1 MKKNTYIK
9 PAITMVDIQTESIIL
24 AASSVTGINGLK
36 DGQGRGGQ
44 SDGSVEINAKN
55 NKYDIWGLDED
66 EN

>member
-36 DGQGRGGQ
+36 DGQGWGGQ